1 MKPSFVGREAELQL
15 LDRLWARPE
24 ATLLILYGRRRV
36 GKTRLL
42 TYWLRQG
49 STGVTGQDR
58 PARRA
63 LYWVAEPSSARD
75 QLRSFSQAVYNFANP
90 QAPAPE
96 DFSYASWQQAWEQVA
111 ALAQVER
118 MALLMDEFTYL
129 LEVDPGI
136 AGQLQNLWD
145 HTLSRTNLFLVIC
158 GSHLGMMQRHTLSYQ
173 APLYGRA
180 AAQLRLQPLPFGM
193 TARYFP
199 GYDADERVAIYAIWG
214 GIPAYWERLDPA
226 ATLSDNIRN
235 ELLTANNLMQ
245 AEPRLL
251 LQDFVNEPH
260 NYVGILRAI
269 ANDART
275 QGEIAAF
282 TGLTQGHVSQY
293 LSTLQ
298 DTGFVERRAPV
309 TQGERSRLGR
319 YHIVDPYLRFYYR
332 FLANRQSQLAL
343 GIQEQLLAEI
353 RRHLR
358 DFIGANTWEEL
369 CREWLLRASAQ
380 QAVPVL
386 VDQVGSAW
394 TRAAQVDVVG
404 VNSMEKTLV
413 LGECKWGP
421 EPSGRS
427 VLTELIDKT
436 AEVVPDQG
444 QWQVYYLGFAR
455 ASWTPASHAFAQ
467 EVTSVP
473 PSGKNWRACG
483 MRLLDLAQVD
493 HDLGVWVSGEAA

>member
-1 MKPSFVGREAELQL
+1 MRLSFVGREAELQL

-42 TYWLRQG
+42 THWLHQG
-49 STGVTGQDR
+49 SVGEADKDR
-58 PARRA
+58 LARRV

-111 ALAQVER
+111 ALAQNER
-118 MALLMDEFTYL
+118 LALLIDEFTYL
-129 LEVDPGI
+129 LEIDSSI

-199 GYDADERVAIYAIWG
+199 GFDADERVAIYAIWG

-226 ATLSDNIRN
+226 VTLSDNIRH
-235 ELLTANNLMQ
+235 ELLTPNNLMQ

-275 QGEIAAF
+275 QREIAAF
-282 TGLTQGHVSQY
+282 TGLAQSHVSQY
-293 LSTLQ
+293 LSTLH
-298 DTGFVERRAPV
+298 DTGFVERRTPV

-332 FLANRQSQLAL
+332 FLASRQSQLAL
-343 GIQEQLLAEI
+343 GIQEQSLAEI

-369 CREWLLRASAQ
+369 CQEWLLRAGAQ
-380 QAVPVL
+380 EAVPVL
-386 VDQVGSAW
+386 ADQVGSAW

-421 EPSGRS
+421 EPCSRS
-427 VLTELIDKT
+427 VLTDLIEKT
-436 AEVVPDQG
+436 AEVVPGHG
-444 QWQVYYLGFAR
+444 QWKVYYLGFAR
-455 ASWTPASHAFAQ
+455 TGWTAASHAFAQ
-467 EVTSVP
+467 EMASIT
-473 PSGKNWRACG
+473 PSAKNWHAAG
-483 MRLLDLAQVD
+483 MRLLDLVQVD
-493 HDLGVWVSGEAA
+493 RDLGAWVS

>member
-1 MKPSFVGREAELQL
+1 MKPSFVGRETELQL
-15 LDRLWARPE
+15 LDRLWARPD

-42 TYWLRQG
+42 TYWLRQSDAG
-49 STGVTGQDR
+49 KTGQEQ
-58 PARRA
+58 PIRRV

-96 DFSYASWQQAWEQVA
+96 DFTYANWQQAWQQVA

-118 MALLMDEFTYL
+118 LGLLLDEFTYL
-129 LEVDPGI
+129 LEIDPGI

-145 HTLSRTNLFLVIC
+145 QTLSRSNLFLVIC
-158 GSHLGMMQRHTLSYQ
+158 GSHLGMMLRHTLSYQ

-180 AAQLRLQPLPFGM
+180 TAQLRLQPLPFGM

-199 GYDADERVAIYAIWG
+199 GFDADERVAIYAIWG

-226 ATLSDNIRN
+226 ATLSDNIRH

-260 NYVGILRAI
+260 NYVGVLRAI

-275 QGEIAAF
+275 QGEIATF
-282 TGLTQGHVSQY
+282 SGLAQGHVSQY
-293 LSTLQ
+293 LNILQ
-298 DTGFVERRAPV
+298 DAGFVERRVPV
-309 TQGERSRLGR
+309 TQGERTRLGR

-332 FLANRQSQLAL
+332 FLASRQSQLAL
-343 GIQEQLLAEI
+343 GIQEQSLAEI
-353 RRHLR
+353 KRHLR

-404 VNSMEKTLV
+404 VNSMAKTLV

-421 EPSGRS
+421 DPSGRS
-427 VLTELIDKT
+427 VLTQLIAKT
-436 AEVVPDQG
+436 AEIVPSQG
-444 QWQVYYLGFAR
+444 QWQVYHLGFAR
-455 ASWTPASHAFAQ
+455 AGWTDASHAFAQ

-473 PSGKNWRACG
+473 PTGKNWRACG
-483 MRLLDLAQVD
+483 MRLLDLTQVD
-493 HDLGVWVSGEAA
+493 QDLAAWVG